1 MGLPIFIAVISTV
14 VIIIAFAAVYFDN
27 KREAASR

>member
-14 VIIIAFAAVYFDN
+14 MIVLAFAILHWDN
-27 KREAASR
+27 KTAVK